1 MVDLSEL
8 TFIDKLTEHLDR
20 PVISVADAY
29 VQDLALLL
37 RLFRHLD
44 RELVVDG
51 YRLLAEN
58 VQRPK

>member
-20 PVISVADAY
+20 PVISVTDAY

-37 RLFRHLD
+37 RLFSHLD
-44 RELVVDG
+44 GERIVYG
-51 YRLLAEN
+51 NRLLA
-58 VQRPK
+58 